1 MNDRDVDI
9 VILDLF
15 NQLTDEEKDEVLSL
29 LMRH

>member
-1 MNDRDVDI
+1 MNDKEIDI

-15 NQLTDEEKDEVLSL
+15 SQLTEEEKDEVLSL

>member
-1 MNDRDVDI
+1 MNDREIDI

-15 NQLTDEEKDEVLSL
+15 SQLTEEEKDEVLSL

>member
-29 LMRH
+29 LKRH

>member
-1 MNDRDVDI
+1 MNDREIDI

-15 NQLTDEEKDEVLSL
+15 CQLTDEEKDEVLSL

>member
-15 NQLTDEEKDEVLSL
+15 SQLTEEEKDEVLSL